1 MFASNTKLEF
11 GVRPIEGMGDGDGA
25 AQGAIEGLSN
35 TGGAAESP
43 PPQDVPNKAT
53 STKSGLLD
61 FVVMLTSLNH
71 HWAT

>member
-11 GVRPIEGMGDGDGA
+11 GVRPIEAMGDGEGA
-25 AQGAIEGLSN
+25 GEGAIEGLSN

-43 PPQDVPNKAT
+43 PPQDVTNKVT

-61 FVVMLTSLNH
+61 FVFMLTSLKSL
-71 HWAT
+71 